1 MIVPALTRIAA
12 LLSIAATLLSGVANA
27 ADGRVASAAPKDTVW
42 DKQWGQWKQAAEANN
57 FKFEYFVNGE
67 LGGENEITSAV
78 RRNRIQVAGVSSAA
92 LSAVI
97 PEVSVTF
104 APYLFR
110 SADEA
115 DFVYDKYLM
124 PVLREIA
131 AGYGLH
137 LMEWGEVGLSH
148 MYATKPLREPAD
160 VKGMR
165 LRGPMN
171 IAHQAFLRAIGADA
185 VALGL
190 PDIVPSL
197 QTGMINGGMANI
209 VLHTATTA
217 TFAKNYTLTGH
228 IYDTNF
234 FFTNLDWYKKLPAD
248 RQKALNGLI
257 VDPLAA
263 RKEVRAMSDALVAA
277 LKQRPDTTVITLT
290 EDQLAKWR
298 AAASPAAKEIVA
310 QSGPRA
316 QEVLDAINKGLAAYR
331 AQQPAAK

>member
-1 MIVPALTRIAA
+1 MFITALTRSAA
-12 LLSIAATLLSGVANA
+12 FVCMTVTILGSAYA
-27 ADGRVASAAPKDTVW
+27 ADGRVASAAPKETVW

-67 LGGENEITSAV
+67 LGGENEIISAV

-92 LSAVI
+92 MSAVI

-104 APYLFR
+104 APYLFH
-110 SADEA
+110 STDEA

-124 PVLREIA
+124 PVLRDIA
-131 AGYGLH
+131 KGYGLH
-137 LMEWGEVGLSH
+137 LMEWGEVGWSH
-148 MYATKPLREPAD
+148 MYATKPIREPTD

-165 LRGPMN
+165 LRGPVN
-171 IAHQAFLRAIGADA
+171 IAHQAFLRSIGADA

-217 TFAKNYTLTGH
+217 TFAKNYTLTSH

-234 FFTNLDWYKKLPAD
+234 FFTNLDWYKKLPPD
-248 RQKALNGLI
+248 RQKTLDGLI
-257 VDPLAA
+257 VDPVAA
-263 RKEVRAMSDALVAA
+263 RKEVRAMSDGLIAA
-277 LKQRPDTTVITLT
+277 LKAKPDTTVITLN
-290 EDQLAKWR
+290 EEQLAKWR
-298 AAASPAAKEIVA
+298 TASSSATKDIVP

-316 QEVLDAINKGLAAYR
+316 QEVLDAITKGLGIYR
-331 AQQPAAK
+331 AQPQLAK